1 MRALAE
7 FIMRG
12 RTQACA
18 VALLGSLF
26 PLVSPATVGLVTLR
40 KGSSQ
45 GLLVLLWALLPLIA
59 NFFLSQGSHLLPL
72 VSMAS
77 LAMMLV
83 SANVLRLTVSWQ
95 WTMMASMLVA
105 AAVALAVGL
114 VFGSEVELLIE
125 ELNKAIA
132 EVTAQQDSKQTAPF
146 IAGPQYVLGLIA
158 LVLAASA
165 IVSLFVSRWWQALL
179 YNPGG
184 FSEEFHSLRLDS
196 KVAAALLIVVILG
209 SFLPRGYEFW
219 AGLMAIPLLIAGIAL
234 VHHSVRVLKLN
245 GAWLGFMYFGLL
257 VFGPMVGALL
267 VGLSFADSMVNLR
280 SRLAANNNRQ
290 P

>member
-12 RTQACA
+12 RTQACV

-59 NFFLSQGSHLLPL
+59 NFFLNQGSQLLPM
-72 VSMAS
+72 VSMGS

-95 WTMMASMLVA
+95 WAMMASMLVA
-105 AAVALAVGL
+105 AVVALAVGL
-114 VFGSEVELLIE
+114 VFSADVDSLIA

-132 EVTAQQDSKQTAPF
+132 EVTAQQDSDQDVPF

-184 FSEEFHSLRLDS
+184 FSEEFHGLRLDG
-196 KVAAALLIVVILG
+196 KVAAGLLIAVILG
-209 SFLPRGYEFW
+209 SFLPKGYEFW
-219 AGLMAIPLLIAGIAL
+219 TGLMAIPLLIAGLAT
-234 VHHSVRVLKLN
+234 VHHSVKFLKLN
-245 GAWLGFMYFGLL
+245 GSWLGFMYFGLL
-257 VFGPMVGALL
+257 LFGPMVGALL
-267 VGLSFADSMVNLR
+267 VGLGFADSMVNLR
-280 SRLAANNNRQ
+280 SRLAASKNRQ